1 MVLHVIYVDTWFI
14 GLEELKELYSM
25 TETVLILFLSLEG
38 IKGIVGLCPEVLNKR
53 MTKGFGL
60 CLTVF

>member
-1 MVLHVIYVDTWFI
+1 MILHVIYVDTWFI

-38 IKGIVGLCPEVLNKR
+38 IKGILELCPEVLNKR